1 MTPAL
6 TFFVGLGM
14 LILFGWYFATD
25 QGPRK
30 RLLATTLMVLLV
42 VFSIAAIWPPQKK
55 IALGLDIQG
64 GTSFLIRLVPGDK
77 QITKGMLEQAVEVIR
92 KRIDTFGV
100 SEPIISPVGSDR
112 ILVQIPGLDTAKIQE
127 ARDQLSRVAK
137 LEFRLVYPDNGEK
150 LRAIDEGKDVIPPE
164 YRIDTHK
171 LAAEG
176 GSMTNEFG
184 ETVAGSKE
192 KPKEERLLVKKK
204 ADLSGDRVSSAG
216 ASYEKDGWVVH
227 LRFDPE
233 GAKKFGDITAAHVHH
248 RFAIVLD
255 GVIQSAPVI
264 QDAIYGGDAQ
274 ITGRFTEEE
283 ARGLASVLEN
293 PLQTPVSIEEERSI
307 SPTLGL
313 DSIRASILAGLVGL
327 VITLICVAIYYKI
340 PGLVAN
346 LALII
351 NLILLV
357 GALTMFHFVLTLP
370 GIAGIILTIG
380 LSVDANVLIYER
392 LREEMAL
399 GKSLKVALNTA
410 YEKAFSSIFDANVT
424 TLITAA
430 ILFWKATGP
439 VKGFAISLTL
449 GILASLFTALIVGR
463 SCLGWLVDTGR
474 LKRISM
480 LHLISSKNI
489 NFLGKGFIACM
500 ISLALLLAGAA
511 AFYIRGEK
519 NFGVDFR
526 GGDLITLSAPGKI
539 DIGQVRNAL
548 KPIGFADASIQEST
562 QGGKSYITIRTPLNT
577 SDRVEKQIIQTLPSA
592 GFNVEG
598 SERVG
603 ALVGGELAK
612 SSLIALGLGIL
623 GILIF
628 VTFRFELSFA
638 VGAIVALLHDVLMT
652 VGMFALLGRELTLTM
667 VGAVLTIAGYSI
679 NDTIVVYDR
688 IREGLASG
696 RRGTIEEIMNS
707 SINQTLSRTILT
719 STVTLIPIF
728 CLFLFGGAVLRD
740 FSLAII
746 IGVVVGTYSSIFIA
760 SPIVLW
766 WSRARGR
773 GAAALRRE
781 VTEKATTAANPLAQ
795 R

>member
-6 TFFVGLGM
+6 TFLAGLAI
-14 LILFGWYFATD
+14 LVLFGWYFATD
-25 QGPRK
+25 QGLRK
-30 RLLATTLMVLLV
+30 RLLAMTLMLLLV
-42 VFSIAAIWPPQKK
+42 VSSIVTIWPPQKK

-64 GTSFLIRLVPGDK
+64 GTSFLIRLKGGDK
-77 QITKGMLEQAVEVIR
+77 EVTKGMLDQAVEVIR

-100 SEPIISPVGSDR
+100 SEPIISPVANDR

-137 LEFRLVYPDNGEK
+137 LEFRLVYPDNGER
-150 LRAIDEGKDVIPPE
+150 LRQIDEGKQVIPPD
-164 YRIDTHK
+164 YRIETYK
-171 LAAEG
+171 LSPEG
-176 GSMTNEFG
+176 GS
-184 ETVAGSKE
+184 VAGAKE
-192 KPKEERLLVKKK
+192 KPREERLLVKKK
-204 ADLSGDRVSSAG
+204 ADLSGDRVSNAG
-216 ASYEKDGWVVH
+216 ASYERDGWVVH
-227 LRFDPE
+227 LRFDSE
-233 GAKKFGDITAAHVHH
+233 GAKKFGDITAAHIHH

-255 GVIQSAPVI
+255 GIIQSAPVI

-283 ARGLASVLEN
+283 ARGLASVLQN
-293 PLQTPVSIEEERSI
+293 PLQTPVSIEEERSV

-327 VITLICVAIYYKI
+327 AITLVCVAVYYKI
-340 PGLVAN
+340 PGLIAN

-463 SCLGWLVDTGR
+463 NCLGSLVDTGR
-474 LKRISM
+474 VKRISM
-480 LHLISSKNI
+480 LHLISAKNI

-500 ISLALLLAGAA
+500 CSLALLLAGAF
-511 AFYIRGEK
+511 AFYQRGER

-526 GGDLITLSAPGKI
+526 GGDLITLSAAGKI
-539 DIGQVRNAL
+539 DIGQVRGAL
-548 KPIGFADASIQEST
+548 KPIGLADASIQEST
-562 QGGKSYITIRTPLNT
+562 QVGRSYITIRTPLNT
-577 SDRVEKQIIQTLPSA
+577 SDKVEKQVMQTLPGT
-592 GFNVEG
+592 GFRVEG

-612 SSLIALGLGIL
+612 NSLIALGLGIL

-628 VTFRFELSFA
+628 VTFRFELAFA
-638 VGAIVALLHDVLMT
+638 VGAIVALLHDVFMT
-652 VGMFALLGRELTLTM
+652 VGVFSLLGRELTLTM
-667 VGAVLTIAGYSI
+667 IGAVLTIAGYSI

-719 STVTLIPIF
+719 STVTLIPIL
-728 CLFLFGGAVLRD
+728 CLFFFGGAVLRD

-746 IGVVVGTYSSIFIA
+746 IGVIVGTYSSIFIA

-766 WSRARGR
+766 WTRARGG
-773 GAAALRRE
+773 GATALRRE
-781 VTEKATTAANPLAQ
+781 VTEKAAAANPLAQ

>member
-6 TFFVGLGM
+6 TFLVGLGV
-14 LILFGWYFATD
+14 LVNLSWYFATD

-30 RLLATTLMVLLV
+30 RLLAMTLMLVLV
-42 VFSIAAIWPPQKK
+42 VSSIVTIWPPQKK

-64 GTSFLIRLVPGDK
+64 GTSFLIRLKGGDK
-77 QITKGMLEQAVEVIR
+77 EVTKGMLDQAVEVIR
-92 KRIDTFGV
+92 KRVDVFGV
-100 SEPIISPVGSDR
+100 SEPIISPVANDR

-137 LEFRLVYPDNGEK
+137 LEFRLVYPDNGER
-150 LRAIDEGKDVIPPE
+150 LREIDQGKQVIPPE
-164 YRIDTHK
+164 YRIETYKQQH
-171 LAAEG
+171 LAEG
-176 GSMTNEFG
+176 
-184 ETVAGSKE
+184 E
-192 KPKEERLLVKKK
+192 KPIQERLLIKKK
-204 ADLSGDRVSSAG
+204 ADLAGDRVSNAG
-216 ASYEKDGWVVH
+216 ASYERDGWVVH
-227 LRFDPE
+227 LRFDSE
-233 GAKKFGDITAAHVHH
+233 GAKQFGNITAANVHH

-274 ITGRFTEEE
+274 ITGKFTEEE

-293 PLQTPVSIEEERSI
+293 PLQTPVSIEEERSV

-327 VITLICVAIYYKI
+327 AITLVCVAIYYKI

-410 YEKAFSSIFDANVT
+410 YDKAFSSIFDANVT

-430 ILFWKATGP
+430 ILFWKASGP
-439 VKGFAISLTL
+439 VRGFAIALTL

-463 SCLGWLVDTGR
+463 NCLGWLVDTGR
-474 LKRISM
+474 VKRISM
-480 LHLISSKNI
+480 LHLISAQNI

-500 ISLALLLAGAA
+500 CSLALLLAGAF
-511 AFYIRGEK
+511 AFYKRGER

-526 GGDLITLSAPGKI
+526 GGDLITLSAPGTI
-539 DIGQVRNAL
+539 DIGQVRGAL

-562 QGGKSYITIRTPLNT
+562 QVGRSYITIRTPLNT
-577 SDRVEKQIIQTLPSA
+577 SDKVEKQVMQTLPNS
-592 GFNVEG
+592 GFRVEG

-612 SSLIALGLGIL
+612 NSLIALGLGIL

-628 VTFRFELSFA
+628 VTFRFELAFA

-652 VGMFALLGRELTLTM
+652 VGMFSLFGRELTLTM
-667 VGAVLTIAGYSI
+667 IGAVLTIAGYSI

-719 STVTLIPIF
+719 STVTLVPIL

-746 IGVVVGTYSSIFIA
+746 VGVIVGTYSSIFIA

-766 WSRARGR
+766 WTRARGG
-773 GAAALRRE
+773 GATALRRE
-781 VTEKATTAANPLAQ
+781 ITEKAAAANPLAQ

>member
-1 MTPAL
+1 MTAGL
-6 TFFVGLGM
+6 TFCIGLAM
-14 LILFGWYFATD
+14 LVLFGWYFATD
-25 QGPRK
+25 QGLRK
-30 RLLATTLMVLLV
+30 RLLAMTLMLVLV
-42 VFSIAAIWPPQKK
+42 VSSIVTIWPPQQK

-64 GTSFLIRLVPGDK
+64 GTSFLIRLKAGDK
-77 QITKGMLEQAVEVIR
+77 PITKGMLDQAVEVIR
-92 KRIDTFGV
+92 KRVDYFGGG
-100 SEPIISPVGSDR
+100 EPIISPVGGDR

-137 LEFRLVYPDNGEK
+137 LEFRLVYPDNGQK
-150 LRAIDEGKDVIPPE
+150 LREIDQGKQVIPPE
-164 YRIDTHK
+164 YRIETYKHQHQ
-171 LAAEG
+171 AEG
-176 GSMTNEFG
+176 
-184 ETVAGSKE
+184 E
-192 KPKEERLLVKKK
+192 KPIEERLLVKKK
-204 ADLSGDRVSSAG
+204 ADLAGDRVSGAG
-216 ASYEKDGWVVH
+216 ASYERDGWAVH
-227 LRFDPE
+227 LRFDSE
-233 GAKKFGDITAAHVHH
+233 GAKQFGNITAANDHH

-274 ITGRFTEEE
+274 ITGKFSEEE

-293 PLQTPVSIEEERSI
+293 PLQTPVSIEEERSV
-307 SPTLGL
+307 SPTLGM

-327 VITLICVAIYYKI
+327 VITLVCVAIYYKI

-346 LALII
+346 LALLI

-380 LSVDANVLIYER
+380 LSVDANVLIFER

-399 GKSLKVALNTA
+399 GKTLKVALNTA

-577 SDRVEKQIIQTLPSA
+577 SDRVEKQIMQTLPSA

-652 VGMFALLGRELTLTM
+652 VGVFALLGRELTLTM

-719 STVTLIPIF
+719 STVTLIPIL
-728 CLFLFGGAVLRD
+728 CLFFFGGAVLRD

-766 WSRARGR
+766 WTRARGR
-773 GAAALRRE
+773 GTTSLRRE
-781 VTEKATTAANPLAQ
+781 VTEKATAANPLAQ

>member
-1 MTPAL
+1 
-6 TFFVGLGM
+6 M
-14 LILFGWYFATD
+14 LVLFGWYFATD
-25 QGPRK
+25 HGPRK
-30 RLLATTLMVLLV
+30 RLLATALMLVLV
-42 VFSIAAIWPPQKK
+42 VFSIATIWPPQRK

-64 GTSFLIRLVPGDK
+64 GTSFLIRLKGGDK
-77 QITKGMLEQAVEVIR
+77 EVTKGMLDQAVEVIR
-92 KRIDTFGV
+92 KRIDVFGV

-137 LEFRLVYPDNGEK
+137 LEFRLVYPDNGER
-150 LRAIDEGKDVIPPE
+150 LREIDQGSQVIPPE
-164 YRIDTHK
+164 YRIETYKQQHV
-171 LAAEG
+171 AEG
-176 GSMTNEFG
+176 
-184 ETVAGSKE
+184 E
-192 KPKEERLLVKKK
+192 KPVEERLLVKKK
-204 ADLSGDRVSSAG
+204 ADLAGDRVSSAG
-216 ASYEKDGWVVH
+216 ASYERDGWVVH
-227 LRFDPE
+227 LRFDSE
-233 GAKKFGDITAAHVHH
+233 GAKKFGDITAANIHH

-283 ARGLASVLEN
+283 ARGLASVLQN

-307 SPTLGL
+307 SPTLGA

-327 VITLICVAIYYKI
+327 IITLVCVGIYYKI

-346 LALII
+346 IALII

-380 LSVDANVLIYER
+380 LSVDANVLIFER

-399 GKSLKVALNTA
+399 GKSLKIALNTA

-424 TLITAA
+424 TLITAI
-430 ILFWKATGP
+430 ILFWQARGP
-439 VKGFAISLTL
+439 VRGFAVSLTF
-449 GILASLFTALIVGR
+449 GIFASLFTALIVGR
-463 SCLGWLVDTGR
+463 NALGWLVDTGR

-480 LHLISSKNI
+480 LHLISAQNI

-500 ISLALLLAGAA
+500 CSLALLIAGGA
-511 AFYIRGEK
+511 AFYLRGER

-539 DIGQVRNAL
+539 DIGQVRHVL
-548 KPIGFADASIQEST
+548 EPLGFGDASIQESA
-562 QGGKSYITIRTPLNT
+562 QGGKRYITIRTPLNT
-577 SDRVEKQIIQTLPSA
+577 SDKVEKQIMQTLPNV
-592 GFNVEG
+592 GFKVEG

-612 SSLIALGLGIL
+612 TSLMALGLGIL

-652 VGMFALLGRELTLTM
+652 VGIFALLGRELTLTM

-679 NDTIVVYDR
+679 NDTIVVFDR

-719 STVTLIPIF
+719 STVTLIPIL
-728 CLFLFGGAVLRD
+728 CLFFFGGAVLRD

-746 IGVVVGTYSSIFIA
+746 IGVIVGTYSSIFIA

-766 WSRARGR
+766 WTRARG
-773 GAAALRRE
+773 GGTALRRE
-781 VTEKATTAANPLAQ
+781 ITQKAATANPLAQ

>member
-1 MTPAL
+1 
-6 TFFVGLGM
+6 M

-30 RLLATTLMVLLV
+30 RLLAMTLMLVLV
-42 VFSIAAIWPPQKK
+42 VSSIVTIWPPQKK

-64 GTSFLIRLVPGDK
+64 GTSFLIRLKGGDK
-77 QITKGMLEQAVEVIR
+77 EVTKGMLDQAVEVIR
-92 KRIDTFGV
+92 KRVDYFGGG
-100 SEPIISPVGSDR
+100 EPIISPVGSDR

-137 LEFRLVYPDNGEK
+137 LEFRLVYPDNGER
-150 LRAIDEGKDVIPPE
+150 LREIDEGKQVIPPE
-164 YRIDTHK
+164 YRIETYKQQHQ
-171 LAAEG
+171 AEG
-176 GSMTNEFG
+176 
-184 ETVAGSKE
+184 E
-192 KPKEERLLVKKK
+192 KPIEERLLVKKK
-204 ADLSGDRVSSAG
+204 ADLAGDRVSGAG
-216 ASYEKDGWVVH
+216 ASYERDGWAVH
-227 LRFDPE
+227 LRFDSD
-233 GAKKFGDITAAHVHH
+233 GAKQFGNITAANVHH

-293 PLQTPVSIEEERSI
+293 PLQTPVSIEEERSV

-327 VITLICVAIYYKI
+327 AITLVCVAVYYKI
-340 PGLVAN
+340 PGLIAN

-430 ILFWKATGP
+430 ILFWKASGP
-439 VKGFAISLTL
+439 VKGFAISLSL

-463 SCLGWLVDTGR
+463 NCLGWLVDTGR
-474 LKRISM
+474 VKRISM
-480 LHLISSKNI
+480 LHLISAQNI

-500 ISLALLLAGAA
+500 CSLALLLAGAF
-511 AFYIRGEK
+511 AFYKRGER

-539 DIGQVRNAL
+539 DIGQVRGAL
-548 KPIGFADASIQEST
+548 KPIGLADASIQEST
-562 QGGKSYITIRTPLNT
+562 QVGRSYITIRTPLNT
-577 SDRVEKQIIQTLPSA
+577 SDKVEKQVMQTLPSS
-592 GFNVEG
+592 GFRVEG

-612 SSLIALGLGIL
+612 NSLIALGLGIL

-628 VTFRFELSFA
+628 VTFRFQLSFA

-652 VGMFALLGRELTLTM
+652 VGVFALFGRELTLTI
-667 VGAVLTIAGYSI
+667 VGAVLTVAGYSI

-719 STVTLIPIF
+719 STVTLIPIL

-766 WSRARGR
+766 WTRARGG
-773 GAAALRRE
+773 GATALRRE
-781 VTEKATTAANPLAQ
+781 VTQKAAAANPLAQ

>member
-6 TFFVGLGM
+6 TFFIGLVM

-30 RLLATTLMVLLV
+30 RLLAATLVLLLV
-42 VFSIAAIWPPQKK
+42 TFSIITIWPPQKK

-64 GTSFLIRLVPGDK
+64 GTSFLIRLKGDK
-77 QITKGMLEQAVEVIR
+77 DVTKGMLDQAVEVIR
-92 KRIDTFGV
+92 KRIDYFGA
-100 SEPIISPVGSDR
+100 SEPIISPVGNDR

-137 LEFRLVYPDNGEK
+137 LEFRLVYPDNGQRLK
-150 LRAIDEGKDVIPPE
+150 AIDEGKDVIPPD
-164 YRIDTHK
+164 YRIETYK
-171 LAAEG
+171 LRKEG
-176 GSMTNEFG
+176 NEP
-184 ETVAGSKE
+184 AR
-192 KPKEERLLVKKK
+192 EERLLVKKK
-204 ADLSGDRVSSAG
+204 ADLGGDHVTQAAPRYGNEGWEVQL
-216 ASYEKDGWVVH
+216 KFDG
-227 LRFDPE
+227 E
-233 GAKKFGDITAAHVHH
+233 GTKKFGQITEANVNH

-264 QDAIYGGDAQ
+264 KTAIYGGDAV
-274 ITGRFTEEE
+274 ISGGGMGEEE

-293 PLQTPVSIEEERSI
+293 PLQTPVSIEEERSV
-307 SPTLGL
+307 SPTLGM
-313 DSIRASILAGLVGL
+313 DSIRASIIAGLMGL
-327 VITLICVAIYYKI
+327 AITLVCVLVYYRFS
-340 PGLVAN
+340 GLAADFV
-346 LALII
+346 LII
-351 NLILLV
+351 NLVLLL
-357 GALTMFHFVLTLP
+357 GAFKLVPGGVVLTLP

-380 LSVDANVLIYER
+380 LAVDANVLIYER

-399 GKSLKVALNTA
+399 GKSLKIALRTA

-430 ILFWKATGP
+430 ILFFMASGP

-449 GILASLFTALIVGR
+449 GIMASLFTALIVGR
-463 SCLGWLVDTGR
+463 NFLSWFVDTGR

-489 NFLGKGFIACM
+489 NFLGKGLLACM
-500 ISLALLLAGAA
+500 CSLALILAGAG
-511 AFYIRGEK
+511 AFYVRGEK

-526 GGDLITLSAPGKI
+526 GGDLITMSAPNKI
-539 DIGQVRNAL
+539 DIGQVRDAL
-548 KPIGFADASIQEST
+548 KPIGFADASIQESA
-562 QGGKSYITIRTPLNT
+562 QGGKSYITVRTPLNT
-577 SDRVEKQIIQTLPSA
+577 SDKAEKQIIQTMPNV
-592 GFNVEG
+592 GFKVEG

-612 SSLIALGLGIL
+612 NSLIALGLGIL

-638 VGAIVALLHDVLMT
+638 VGAIVALLHDVLIT
-652 VGMFALLGRELTLTM
+652 VGVFALMGRELTLTM
-667 VGAVLTIAGYSI
+667 VGSVLTIAGYSI

-688 IREGLASG
+688 IREGLAGG

-719 STVTLIPIF
+719 STVTLIPIL

-746 IGVVVGTYSSIFIA
+746 IGVVVGSYSSIFIA

-773 GAAALRRE
+773 GAVALRRE

>member
-1 MTPAL
+1 MTPAF
-6 TFFVGLGM
+6 TFLAGLAI
-14 LILFGWYFATD
+14 LVLFGWYFATD
-25 QGPRK
+25 QGLRK
-30 RLLATTLMVLLV
+30 RVLAMTLVLLLV
-42 VFSIAAIWPPQKK
+42 VSSIVTIWPPQKK

-64 GTSFLIRLVPGDK
+64 GTSFLIRLKGGDK
-77 QITKGMLEQAVEVIR
+77 EVTKGMLDQAVEVIR
-92 KRIDTFGV
+92 KRVDYFGGG
-100 SEPIISPVGSDR
+100 EPIISPVGSDR
-112 ILVQIPGLDTAKIQE
+112 ILVQIPGLDPAKIQE
-127 ARDQLSRVAK
+127 ARGQLSRVAK
-137 LEFRLVYPDNGEK
+137 LEFRMVYPDNGDR
-150 LRAIDEGKDVIPPE
+150 LRAIDAGKEVIPPD
-164 YRIDTHK
+164 YRIEVYK
-171 LAAEG
+171 VAAEE
-176 GSMTNEFG
+176 N
-184 ETVAGSKE
+184 E
-192 KPKEERLLVKKK
+192 KPREERLLVKKK
-204 ADLSGDRVSSAG
+204 ADLGGEHVSHASAG
-216 ASYEKDGWVVH
+216 YGNEGWEVK
-227 LRFDPE
+227 LDFDTE
-233 GAKKFGDITAAHVHH
+233 GAKRFGDITAANVGH

-264 QDAIYGGDAQ
+264 KTAIYGGNAV
-274 ITGRFTEEE
+274 ISGGRMGEPE

-293 PLQTPVSIEEERSI
+293 PLQTPVSIEEERSV

-327 VITLICVAIYYKI
+327 VITLVCVAVYYKI
-340 PGLVAN
+340 PGLIAN

-430 ILFWKATGP
+430 ILFWKASGP
-439 VKGFAISLTL
+439 VKGFAISLSL

-463 SCLGWLVDTGR
+463 NCLGWFVDTGR

-480 LHLISSKNI
+480 LHLISARNI

-500 ISLALLLAGAA
+500 CSLALLLAGAA
-511 AFYIRGEK
+511 AFYKRGER

-539 DIGQVRNAL
+539 DIGQVRGAL
-548 KPIGFADASIQEST
+548 KPIGLADASIQEST
-562 QGGKSYITIRTPLNT
+562 QVGRSYITIRTPLNT
-577 SDRVEKQIIQTLPSA
+577 SDKVEKQVMQTLPGS
-592 GFNVEG
+592 GFRVEG

-612 SSLIALGLGIL
+612 NSLIALGLGIL

-628 VTFRFELSFA
+628 VTFRFQLSFA

-652 VGMFALLGRELTLTM
+652 VGVFALFGRELTLTI
-667 VGAVLTIAGYSI
+667 VGAVLTVAGYSI

-719 STVTLIPIF
+719 STVTLIPIL

-766 WSRARGR
+766 WTRARGG
-773 GAAALRRE
+773 GATALRRE
-781 VTEKATTAANPLAQ
+781 VTEKAAAANPLAQ

>member
-6 TFFVGLGM
+6 TFFIGLVM
-14 LILFGWYFATD
+14 LVLFGWYFATD
-25 QGPRK
+25 QGLRK
-30 RLLATTLMVLLV
+30 RLLALTLTVLLIA
-42 VFSIAAIWPPQKK
+42 FSITTIWPPQKK

-64 GTSFLIRLVPGDK
+64 GTSFLIRLKPGEK
-77 QITKGMLEQAVEVIR
+77 QINKAMLDQAVEVIR
-92 KRIDTFGV
+92 KRVDYFGA
-100 SEPIISPVGSDR
+100 SEPIISPVGNDR

-137 LEFRLVYPDNGEK
+137 LEFRLVYPDNGER
-150 LRAIDEGKDVIPPE
+150 LRAIDAGKEVIPPE
-164 YRIDTHK
+164 YRIEVYKYASDG
-171 LAAEG
+171 AA
-176 GSMTNEFG
+176 MKNEFG
-184 ETVAGSKE
+184 ETIPGTQ

-204 ADLSGDRVSSAG
+204 ADLGGDRVSGSNAYYG
-216 ASYEKDGWVVH
+216 NEGWTVQ
-227 LRFDPE
+227 LKFDSE
-233 GAKKFGDITAAHVHH
+233 GAKKFGQITEQYKGH

-264 QDAIYGGDAQ
+264 RDAIYGGDAV

-293 PLQTPVSIEEERSI
+293 PLQTPVSIEEERSV
-307 SPTLGL
+307 SPTLGM

-327 VITLICVAIYYKI
+327 VITLVCVAIYYKI

-346 LALII
+346 FTLII
-351 NLILLV
+351 NLILLI
-357 GALTMFHFVLTLP
+357 GALTMFRFVLTLP

-380 LSVDANVLIYER
+380 LSVDASVLIYER

-399 GKSLKVALNTA
+399 GKSLKVAMKAA

-430 ILFWKATGP
+430 ILFWKASGP
-439 VKGFAISLTL
+439 VKGFAIALTL

-463 SCLGWLVDTGR
+463 NFLGWFVDTGR
-474 LKRISM
+474 LNRISM

-500 ISLALLLAGAA
+500 CSLALLLAGAMS
-511 AFYIRGEK
+511 FYVRGDR

-526 GGDLITLSAPGKI
+526 GGDLVTMSAPNKI
-539 DIGQVRNAL
+539 DIGQVREAL
-548 KPIGFADASIQEST
+548 KPIGFADASIQESA
-562 QGGKSYITIRTPLNT
+562 QGGKSYITVRTPLNT
-577 SDRVEKQIIQTLPSA
+577 SDKVEKQIIQTMPNA
-592 GFNVEG
+592 GFKVEG

-612 SSLIALGLGIL
+612 NSLIALGLGIL

-638 VGAIVALLHDVLMT
+638 VGAIVALLHDVLIT
-652 VGMFALLGRELTLTM
+652 VGMFSLLGRELTLTM

-696 RRGTIEEIMNS
+696 RRGTIEQIMNE

-719 STVTLIPIF
+719 STVTLIAIV

-766 WSRARGR
+766 WTRARGG
-773 GAAALRRE
+773 GATALRRE
-781 VTEKATTAANPLAQ
+781 VTQKATTANPVAH
-795 R
+795 

>member
-6 TFFVGLGM
+6 TFFVGLAM
-14 LILFGWYFATD
+14 LVLFGWYFATD

-30 RLLATTLMVLLV
+30 RLLATTLMLLLV
-42 VFSIAAIWPPQKK
+42 IFSIATMWPPQKK

-64 GTSFLIRLVPGDK
+64 GTSFLIRLKAGDK
-77 QITKGMLEQAVEVIR
+77 PITKGMLDQAVEVIR
-92 KRIDTFGV
+92 KRVDYFGGG
-100 SEPIISPVGSDR
+100 EPIISPVGGDR

-137 LEFRLVYPDNGEK
+137 LEFRLVYPDNGQK
-150 LRAIDEGKDVIPPE
+150 LKAIDEGKDVIPPE
-164 YRIDTHK
+164 FRIESYK
-171 LAAEG
+171 MQREG
-176 GSMTNEFG
+176 
-184 ETVAGSKE
+184 E
-192 KPKEERLLVKKK
+192 KPIEERLLVKKK
-204 ADLSGDRVSSAG
+204 ADLSGDRVSNAG

-227 LRFDPE
+227 LRFDAE
-233 GAKKFGDITAAHVHH
+233 GAKQFGNITAANVHH

-255 GVIQSAPVI
+255 GGIQSAPVI

-283 ARGLASVLEN
+283 ARSLASVLQN
-293 PLQTPVSIEEERSI
+293 PLQTPVSIEEERSV
-307 SPTLGL
+307 SPTLGA

-327 VITLICVAIYYKI
+327 AITVVCVAIYYKI
-340 PGLVAN
+340 PGLVAD
-346 LALII
+346 LALVI
-351 NLILLV
+351 NLILLM

-380 LSVDANVLIYER
+380 LSVDANVLIFER

-399 GKSLKVALNTA
+399 GKTLKVALNTA

-430 ILFWKATGP
+430 ILFWKASGP
-439 VKGFAISLTL
+439 VKGFAIALTL

-463 SCLGWLVDTGR
+463 NFLGWFVDTGR

-480 LHLISSKNI
+480 LHLISAQNI

-500 ISLALLLAGAA
+500 CSLALLLAGAA
-511 AFYIRGEK
+511 AFYLRGEK

-526 GGDLITLSAPGKI
+526 GGDLITLSAPGVI
-539 DIGQVRNAL
+539 DIGQVRHGL
-548 KPIGFADASIQEST
+548 QQIGLADASIQESA

-577 SDRVEKQIIQTLPSA
+577 SDRVEKQIMQAMPKA

-652 VGMFALLGRELTLTM
+652 VGVFALLGRELTLTM

-719 STVTLIPIF
+719 STVTLIPIL
-728 CLFLFGGAVLRD
+728 CLFFFAGAVLRD

-781 VTEKATTAANPLAQ
+781 VTEKTTTAANPLAQ